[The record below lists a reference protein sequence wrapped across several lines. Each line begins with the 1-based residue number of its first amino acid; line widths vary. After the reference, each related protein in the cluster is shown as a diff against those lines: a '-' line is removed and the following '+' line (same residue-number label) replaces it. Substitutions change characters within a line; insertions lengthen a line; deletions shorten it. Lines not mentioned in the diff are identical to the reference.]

1 MSGKDQASPIIIKKK
16 KGHGHGHHGGAWK
29 VAYADFVTA
38 MMAFFLLLWLLG
50 STTPEEQRYIS
61 GYFKDP
67 GGFDIGKGGTSPGV
81 IPMENAIDRPTPS
94 GQIDHEFSFR
104 PGSRDSQGGMSSDE
118 LRPES
123 MPKQEEAETS
133 TEKNKDD
140 KKKSKDKDKDASG
153 KLNIDAKGARDAL
166 AKIEL
171 QTLTELK
178 DKMEKAI
185 ASEQVFKDLKD
196 QLLIDVVESGLRI
209 HIIDKDNRPSFDS
222 GSANPKPYTEDVLR
236 ALAAIIQTVPNRV
249 SVTGHTDAKPFHD
262 NDYYSNWELSADR
275 ANAARRALLDGGLD
289 PKKVARVEGLAD
301 TVLLDAKHPEDAM
314 NRRISII
321 VLKKDA
327 DDTIIKDSSGIEGAD
342 VLKKKELPPEF
353 RKASDEPPTLDDGEW
368 EETNQRKFVE

>member
-1 MSGKDQASPIIIKKK
+1 MSGKDQSSPIIIKKK

-81 IPMENAIDRPTPS
+81 IPMENAVDRPTPS
-94 GQIDHEFSFR
+94 GQIEHEFSFR

-123 MPKQEEAETS
+123 MPKEEKPD
-133 TEKNKDD
+133 TELEKDQKKKDD
-140 KKKSKDKDKDASG
+140 SA
-153 KLNIDAKGARDAL
+153 KLNVDSKAARDAM
-166 AKIEL
+166 AKVEL
-171 QTLTELK
+171 QTLTELR

-185 ASEQVFKDLKD
+185 ASEAVFKDLKE

-209 HIIDKDNRPSFDS
+209 HIVDKENRPSFDS
-222 GSANPKPYTEDVLR
+222 GSANPKPYTEEVLR

-249 SVTGHTDAKPFHD
+249 SVTGHTDAKPFAD
-262 NDYYSNWELSADR
+262 SDYYSNWELSADR
-275 ANAARRALLDGGLD
+275 ANAARRALLDGGLN

-301 TVLLDAKHPEDAM
+301 TVLLDPKHPYDAL
-314 NRRISII
+314 NRRIAII

-327 DDTIIKDSSGIEGAD
+327 DEAIIKDSSGLPGTE
-342 VLKKKELPPEF
+342 VLQKKELPPQF
-353 RKASDEPPTLDDGEW
+353 RKVDEEPPSLDDGEW
-368 EETNQRKFVE
+368 EEATQRRFVE

>member
-1 MSGKDQASPIIIKKK
+1 MSGKDQSSPIIIKKK

-104 PGSRDSQGGMSSDE
+104 PGTPDSNGGMSSDE

-123 MPKQEEAETS
+123 MPKEEAPDSEL
-133 TEKNKDD
+133 E
-140 KKKSKDKDKDASG
+140 KKKKEGKKDGAA

-171 QTLTELK
+171 QTLSELK

-185 ASEQVFKDLKD
+185 ASEAVFKDLKD

-209 HIIDKDNRPSFDS
+209 HIIDKDKRPSFDS
-222 GSANPKPYTEDVLR
+222 GSANPKAYTEEALR

-249 SVTGHTDAKPFHD
+249 SVTGHTDAKPFAD
-262 NDYYSNWELSADR
+262 SDYYSNWELSADR
-275 ANAARRALLDGGLD
+275 ANSARRALLDGGLN
-289 PKKVARVEGLAD
+289 PKKIASVQGLAD
-301 TVLLDAKHPEDAM
+301 TVLLDPKHPFDAI
-314 NRRISII
+314 NRRIAII

-327 DDTIIKDSSGIEGAD
+327 DDAIIKDSSGMPGTEIIE
-342 VLKKKELPPEF
+342 KKELPPEF
-353 RKASDEPPTLDDGEW
+353 RKADDEPPSLDDGEW
-368 EETNQRKFVE
+368 EETSQGKFVE

>member
-104 PGSRDSQGGMSSDE
+104 PGQRDSEGGMSSDE

-123 MPKQEEAETS
+123 MPKQEESDT
-133 TEKNKDD
+133 TIDEKSES
-140 KKKSKDKDKDASG
+140 KKKNDA
-153 KLNIDAKGARDAL
+153 KLNLDAKGARDAL

-178 DKMEKAI
+178 DKMQKAI
-185 ASEQVFKDLKD
+185 ASEAVFKDIKD

-209 HIIDKDNRPSFDS
+209 HIVDKENRPSFDS

-236 ALAAIIQTVPNRV
+236 ALAAIIQTVPNRI

-301 TVLLDAKHPEDAM
+301 TVLIDPKHPLDAM
-314 NRRISII
+314 NRRIAII

-327 DDTIIKDSSGIEGAD
+327 DDAIIKDSTGLQGTD
-342 VLKKKELPPEF
+342 VLQKKELPPEF
-353 RKASDEPPTLDDGEW
+353 RKASEEPPTLDDGEW
-368 EETNQRKFVE
+368 EEANQRQFVE